1 MNKLKKITLGIIG
14 ATLVTVGI
22 FACSNDELN
31 SPIHNELSNTLSA
44 KSTQEIEKTVIG
56 NIKTGIATPL
66 YNKDLLKTN
75 LISKGLFAEIES
87 IDLDYGYD
95 SENNQHVAFFTI
107 IGKNASNFSLE
118 AFQAELIVDG
128 NILIMPDPTTPDLP
142 VTTFAKHSCN
152 GKNCRKC
159 SFERTGFLGLRI
171 VGCNPCGAV
180 NEPGKPGGCDHN
192 LGGGATTIE
201 IVKELKDTV
210 L

>member
-1 MNKLKKITLGIIG
+1 MRKIKIFAFSILG
-14 ATLVTVGI
+14 AALVTIGLYS
-22 FACSNDELN
+22 CSNDEVN
-31 SPIHNELSNTLSA
+31 SLQQEDSSITLSA
-44 KSTQEIEKTVIG
+44 KSNQEIEAIAIG
-56 NIKTGIATPL
+56 NIENGNAIPL
-66 YNKDLLKTN
+66 YNKDLLETN
-75 LISKGLFAEIES
+75 LVSKGLFAEIES

-95 SENNQHVAFFTI
+95 SENNQHIAFFTI
-107 IGKNASNFSLE
+107 IGKNTSDFSLE
-118 AFQAELIVDG
+118 SFQAELVVDG
-128 NILIMPDPTTPDLP
+128 NFLIIPDPTTPDLP

-159 SFERTGFLGLRI
+159 SFERTGIFGWRI

-180 NEPGKPGGCDHN
+180 NEEGKPGGCDHN